1 LSKNNKIQIPDS
13 LVEDTL
19 KGDVILF
26 LGAGAS
32 TEGTSSHF
40 EKLID
45 VLAEKCQ
52 YPSNMSR
59 TLPKVCQ
66 YFCKKMDAGKKGRLL
81 REIRRYFDFYMEDD
95 EAKNQATKVHK
106 RIATIG
112 LFKIIITTNWDVFME
127 RQIDVLPVV
136 NDSDL
141 VYWNDSRRQLI
152 KLHGCISQPNTM
164 VMTEKDYES
173 FLKKRLDSTIC
184 TKVRDLM
191 ATKTFLFLGY
201 SLKDSSFEALQE
213 YILSKMGKYTRC
225 SYAVLP
231 NPTNED
237 IESAREKG
245 IEIIPSKAFDLV
257 WQLRS
262 ILVKK
267 NLYFSINLLGEID
280 LILEEIKVAQRS
292 LSNFD
297 DLGLYSELYQD
308 GLKSGLQE
316 LSTGISSGKSKSHFN
331 DRLRESLNSLNRE
344 KKLNKDS
351 EVREAEIAYLT
362 GRVECLRWALG
373 KQENLN
379 YFLNME
385 FEPITEKDFDY
396 LRELNKD
403 KQLNR
408 L

>member
-1 LSKNNKIQIPDS
+1 MSRNNKIQIPDA

-40 EKLID
+40 QKLIE

-59 TLPKVCQ
+59 SLPKVCQ
-66 YFCKKMDAGKKGRLL
+66 YFCEKMDAGKKARLL
-81 REIRRYFDFYMEDD
+81 IEIRNYFDFYMEND

-164 VMTEKDYES
+164 VMTEKDYEN
-173 FLKKRLDSTIC
+173 FLEKRLDSTIC

-191 ATKTFLFLGY
+191 ATKTLLFSWL
-201 SLKDSSFEALQE
+201 
-213 YILSKMGKYTRC
+213 
-225 SYAVLP
+225 
-231 NPTNED
+231 
-237 IESAREKG
+237 
-245 IEIIPSKAFDLV
+245 
-257 WQLRS
+257 
-262 ILVKK
+262 
-267 NLYFSINLLGEID
+267 
-280 LILEEIKVAQRS
+280 
-292 LSNFD
+292 
-297 DLGLYSELYQD
+297 
-308 GLKSGLQE
+308 
-316 LSTGISSGKSKSHFN
+316 
-331 DRLRESLNSLNRE
+331 
-344 KKLNKDS
+344 
-351 EVREAEIAYLT
+351 
-362 GRVECLRWALG
+362 
-373 KQENLN
+373 
-379 YFLNME
+379 
-385 FEPITEKDFDY
+385 
-396 LRELNKD
+396 
-403 KQLNR
+403 
-408 L
+408 